1 MGGTML
7 SVKGIYEDGQVKL
20 LEKIPQTKRAKVIVT
35 VLEDELSEEDIDVSL
50 FDDIVGAVSI
60 REDGSVNHDEYV
72 SMGNR

>member
-1 MGGTML
+1 ML